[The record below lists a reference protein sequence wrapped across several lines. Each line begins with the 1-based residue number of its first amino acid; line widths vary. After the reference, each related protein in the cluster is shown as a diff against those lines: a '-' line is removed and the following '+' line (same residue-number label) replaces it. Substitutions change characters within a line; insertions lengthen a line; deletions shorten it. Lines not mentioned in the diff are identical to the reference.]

1 MTAVN
6 RNLPSPLHFK
16 DFASYFQAVSQAVAP
31 TGKRRMPDSEWA
43 TRLGYGSRRTVGM
56 IRDGRRVPS
65 GEFIERLGR
74 YLGQNTTEQKYL
86 SLLAKLA
93 KRITDLE
100 REKIDRELDQLRAKQ
115 ISRKVLAES
124 EINYIAHWYNL
135 AIKQLVSLPGFTPD
149 PELISRRLRGKV
161 DAKSVQRALDQMVRL
176 GILEKTEGPEGY
188 KVAADRVTTTADIP
202 VAAIRMHHLEQI
214 NRAREALTEVSI
226 DKREFYSLTLTMDP
240 ARILEAKG
248 VIRKFMDEF
257 DQRFGTSD
265 GKEVYQV
272 CLQCFPHTE
281 EEGKPHGTIH

>member
-1 MTAVN
+1 
-6 RNLPSPLHFK
+6 LHFK

-65 GEFIERLGR
+65 GEFIERLSR

-115 ISRKVLAES
+115 ISRKVLAEP

-135 AIKQLVSLPGFTPD
+135 AIKQLVSLPGFNPD
-149 PELISRRLRGKV
+149 PEVISRGLLYGSEQASITKEIVDTARKAYDEELNRGEK
-161 DAKSVQRALDQMVRL
+161 DRKALKRAVTGALFRYFDRKLDREPMV
-176 GILEKTEGPEGY
+176 
-188 KVAADRVTTTADIP
+188 IP
-202 VAAIRMHHLEQI
+202 FIV
-214 NRAREALTEVSI
+214 EV
-226 DKREFYSLTLTMDP
+226 
-240 ARILEAKG
+240 
-248 VIRKFMDEF
+248 
-257 DQRFGTSD
+257 
-265 GKEVYQV
+265 
-272 CLQCFPHTE
+272 
-281 EEGKPHGTIH
+281 